1 MKIQV
6 ASYMENGVDMQLSRA
21 ILLYEAQGVAIATL
35 HSILVNE
42 GVPTLL
48 PGQCLTREHL
58 MELMGRLSNA
68 PVAKQ
73 LLSENVLCDTGCL
86 CWWKPACRAPIF
98 FSTKE
103 KKFNQEV
110 SGKEVLHPPLLFLAK
125 PGRLQIF
132 ALKENE
138 RPTAETV
145 LCRAPYY
152 NLYDEGA
159 MCRGNVR
166 LPEVCQV
173 RDIPI
178 WEKAF
183 FETNFTHSNIGG
195 QKLTTHPGGH
205 DGLWREMA
213 APVKTW
219 CSGKEVFPGEMLIP
233 LKLTL
238 QEAVNK

>member
-1 MKIQV
+1 MKV
-6 ASYMENGVDMQLSRA
+6 EPYLAKEATMQLEHA
-21 ILLYEAQGVAIATL
+21 ILIYVSSTQTLATIHEVLQSEGEA
-35 HSILVNE
+35 S
-42 GVPTLL
+42 LL
-48 PGQCLTREHL
+48 PGKCVTREIVDDL
-58 MELMGRLSNA
+58 LRTLSNA
-68 PVAKQ
+68 PMQRQILPPEVI
-73 LLSENVLCDTGCL
+73 CDTGCL

>member
-1 MKIQV
+1 
-6 ASYMENGVDMQLSRA
+6 MELSRA
-21 ILLYEAQGVAIATL
+21 LLLYTAPAHQMATI
-35 HSILVNE
+35 HTIWVDD
-42 GVPTLL
+42 GVPTIL
-48 PGQCLTREHL
+48 PGECLTREGLEEILHS
-58 MELMGRLSNA
+58 LSKA
-68 PVAKQ
+68 PMQRAILPPEVI
-73 LLSENVLCDTGCL
+73 CDTGCL
-86 CWWKPACRAPIF
+86 CWWKPATRTPIF
-98 FSTKE
+98 FNTKE

-110 SGKEVLHPPLLFLAK
+110 SGKMVLHPPLLFLAK

-132 ALKENE
+132 ALQDDA
-138 RPTAETV
+138 RPSAETI

-195 QKLTTHPGGH
+195 QKLTNHKDGH
-205 DGLWREMA
+205 DGLWRQMA
-213 APVKTW
+213 GTIKTW
-219 CSGKEVFPGEMLIP
+219 CSGKEVFPGELLIP
-233 LKLTL
+233 LKITL